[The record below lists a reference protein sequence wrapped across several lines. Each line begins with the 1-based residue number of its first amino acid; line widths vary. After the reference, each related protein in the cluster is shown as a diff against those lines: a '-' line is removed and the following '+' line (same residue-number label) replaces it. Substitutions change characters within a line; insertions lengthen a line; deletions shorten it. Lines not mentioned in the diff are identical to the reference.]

1 LRHLPNKE
9 ISQSVSSQVDTLL
22 FICYDGVD
30 NYSTRCYSGN
40 MLKLMT
46 KHFAKWAK
54 KQNIPNI
61 DLAKSLN
68 EVEEGNFEANLGGH
82 VIKKRIRFQGKGK
95 SGSGRTIICYK
106 QADRAFFIHG
116 FAKNEKS
123 NLTSKELHAFKELA
137 KVLLS
142 LSNEK
147 LNIAI
152 EKSNI
157 MEVKS

>member
-1 LRHLPNKE
+1 
-9 ISQSVSSQVDTLL
+9 
-22 FICYDGVD
+22 
-30 NYSTRCYSGN
+30 
-40 MLKLMT
+40 MT
-46 KHFAKWAK
+46 KHFAKWAGK
-54 KQNIPNI
+54 RNIPDI
-61 DLAKSLN
+61 DLAKALD
-68 EVEEGNFEANLGGH
+68 EVENGNFEANLCSH

-106 QADRAFFIHG
+106 QADRAFFVHG
-116 FAKNEKS
+116 FSKNEKS
-123 NLTSKELHAFKELA
+123 TLTSKELHAFKELA

-152 EKSNI
+152 EKGNI